1 MVPARG
7 CGKGEGGRRTLILII
22 EDFKTCT
29 MESSANASLKAQA
42 FPELNIKNGGN
53 GENFDAL
60 SQLNKK
66 APSGPDFITV
76 SLQLG

>member
-29 MESSANASLKAQA
+29 IESSANASLKAQA
-42 FPELNIKNGGN
+42 FPELNIKMVAMVKILMLYPN
-53 GENFDAL
+53 
-60 SQLNKK
+60 
-66 APSGPDFITV
+66 
-76 SLQLG
+76 